1 MFGFTNKNYDLRNA
15 SVLKGKINFR
25 VDYGS
30 ESISILAPNI
40 WELVPDSIREEK
52 TLTDFKNKIKVW
64 ATDKCLSRLLINYL
78 DWDYLDWVKAVL
90 ILFFFFYHSN
100 TTLFNFWSQKSFKK

>member
-90 ILFFFFYHSN
+90 ILFFFYHSN